1 MEDYRLRPEQRVF
14 HIDTECYVVY
24 LGKDL
29 EDYKPFLR
37 IGTSRSLPSDVKSL
51 ILNIVVSDMFTGSP
65 LEERDNLSTIFGD
78 ESRYIG
84 DPDTVKRFKEFLRHM
99 ELPSEGFQ
107 EDGGDELEDQGVY
120 VYFYE
125 DGNIRLKF
133 DKTEIFNLRRREER
147 DNHYPQRVKNIKN
160 HLVRNSLK
168 IPLREL
174 QTPGIVVREGAAY
187 VFSRGN
193 LGALLLSDNYFAEL
207 ASCGVDPDRV
217 TTFVT
222 EDVSEGVFRI
232 FKRARAKNDRIHVL
246 SSNTQALKNTVEL
259 FKSND
264 ALRLR
269 SEVVKLTPGRFT
281 PLLDFRV
288 QRKGE
293 QFIIE
298 RDGVPYTV
306 IVSSEGG
313 KTQAGQLR
321 VNPRTGSWTCR
332 LIEGGETEGTIADG
346 VPTSF
351 VELGQKSADLVGKY
365 LPGKFRYLGDVFS
378 AEEQTAVIQ
387 AMDFFNVTADGADP
401 SNQTRALRQSVRSL
415 SRPVSV
421 LFWLFAHNAHA
432 LAQLAAEEH
441 SSDSRRARAYA
452 SFAEVLSDVVTAAPR
467 GVGLLSAVC
476 DLHVGKAAVL
486 PLYRLTENITRDKV
500 EFSYRVSSEILSEAT
515 ARDEAHFTD
524 EQERLLDLIGQLD
537 TTKARTRRPKK
548 NAEATTAAA
557 ATAAA
562 DSTTSKERATS
573 GQPAAAAAGRTGAGT
588 GSSGRGSGQSQ
599 MPISGGRTDRAA
611 RVRKTRSRRQTGVI
625 VAAVVALLVIVGLAL
640 FLFTDIPSRMAG
652 STGGESSQVAS
663 SNNPPGEQGAAAGE
677 TETGTGSVGNET
689 GTERAPGETS
699 AGGSSGAG
707 NAANRNSEGGTAPG
721 GSAAG
726 GENPTAGGGEN
737 AGTESNG
744 STSGSTSETGGNKAV
759 SDNGNGGAGIP
770 GFEGGLPPGLEER
783 RTENGI
789 VITILDILRLANRI
803 AVANG
808 YRSIDSSHPTGPN
821 PDWIYPGNVFELPD
835 GTTHTVQRGDT
846 LWGITADFIEKE
858 LNTRYKKFVSVT
870 DGFDKMTAT
879 SDQRRRVV
887 DQLRALKE
895 ETYSE
900 NFAALLEETIQEVS
914 GN

>member
-1 MEDYRLRPEQRVF
+1 
-14 HIDTECYVVY
+14 
-24 LGKDL
+24 
-29 EDYKPFLR
+29 
-37 IGTSRSLPSDVKSL
+37 
-51 ILNIVVSDMFTGSP
+51 
-65 LEERDNLSTIFGD
+65 
-78 ESRYIG
+78 
-84 DPDTVKRFKEFLRHM
+84 
-99 ELPSEGFQ
+99 
-107 EDGGDELEDQGVY
+107 
-120 VYFYE
+120 
-125 DGNIRLKF
+125 
-133 DKTEIFNLRRREER
+133 
-147 DNHYPQRVKNIKN
+147 
-160 HLVRNSLK
+160 
-168 IPLREL
+168 
-174 QTPGIVVREGAAY
+174 
-187 VFSRGN
+187 
-193 LGALLLSDNYFAEL
+193 
-207 ASCGVDPDRV
+207 
-217 TTFVT
+217 
-222 EDVSEGVFRI
+222 
-232 FKRARAKNDRIHVL
+232 
-246 SSNTQALKNTVEL
+246 
-259 FKSND
+259 
-264 ALRLR
+264 
-269 SEVVKLTPGRFT
+269 
-281 PLLDFRV
+281 
-288 QRKGE
+288 
-293 QFIIE
+293 
-298 RDGVPYTV
+298 
-306 IVSSEGG
+306 
-313 KTQAGQLR
+313 
-321 VNPRTGSWTCR
+321 
-332 LIEGGETEGTIADG
+332 
-346 VPTSF
+346 
-351 VELGQKSADLVGKY
+351 
-365 LPGKFRYLGDVFS
+365 
-378 AEEQTAVIQ
+378 
-387 AMDFFNVTADGADP
+387 
-401 SNQTRALRQSVRSL
+401 
-415 SRPVSV
+415 
-421 LFWLFAHNAHA
+421 
-432 LAQLAAEEH
+432 
-441 SSDSRRARAYA
+441 
-452 SFAEVLSDVVTAAPR
+452 
-467 GVGLLSAVC
+467 
-476 DLHVGKAAVL
+476 
-486 PLYRLTENITRDKV
+486 
-500 EFSYRVSSEILSEAT
+500 
-515 ARDEAHFTD
+515 
-524 EQERLLDLIGQLD
+524 
-537 TTKARTRRPKK
+537 
-548 NAEATTAAA
+548 
-557 ATAAA
+557 
-562 DSTTSKERATS
+562 
-573 GQPAAAAAGRTGAGT
+573 
-588 GSSGRGSGQSQ
+588 

-625 VAAVVALLVIVGLAL
+625 VAAIVALLVIVGLAL

-737 AGTESNG
+737 VGTESNG